1 MDLHGLTPVFVVNW
15 HKSGINYDSDFRGF
29 ELGWRAVPLRRGPRV
44 GPNGDVVNIM
54 ARIRIKHNANELVIK
69 SGGKFRSRPMDSA
82 ASVESEFSMDV
93 HFQAPGDPTHGFSFL
108 DPGCDAG
115 LIEADQPP

>member
-69 SGGKFRSRPMDSA
+69 SGGEVPVA
-82 ASVESEFSMDV
+82 ADGFGRLDRVGIFNGCPL
-93 HFQAPGDPTHGFSFL
+93 PG
-108 DPGCDAG
+108 AW
-115 LIEADQPP
+115 